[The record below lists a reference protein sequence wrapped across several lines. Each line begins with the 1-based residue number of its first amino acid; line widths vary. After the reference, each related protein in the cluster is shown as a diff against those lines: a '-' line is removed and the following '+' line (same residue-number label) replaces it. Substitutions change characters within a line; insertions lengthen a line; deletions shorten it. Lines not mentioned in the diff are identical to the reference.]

1 MKYYDV
7 LWMIA
12 AIAAAS
18 VVLVRV
24 VFWFIEQWCYII
36 FVIVQSIR
44 YTFWSLVQYRRQ
56 RRVQQA
62 KDALKQ

>member
-7 LWMIA
+7 IWMIT

-18 VVLVRV
+18 VVLVRI

-44 YTFWSLVQYRRQ
+44 YTVGALMQQRRQ
-56 RRVQQA
+56 RRC
-62 KDALKQ
+62 K

>member
-7 LWMIA
+7 LWIIA
-12 AIAAAS
+12 TVATAAY
-18 VVLVRV
+18 VLVRV

-44 YTFWSLVQYRRQ
+44 YTVLSLVQYHRQ
-56 RRVQQA
+56 RRAKQA
-62 KDALKQ
+62 KDAFKK